1 MKLTTHQGK
10 IEKLVGLIYPT
21 GPATAH
27 PAANILLEFG
37 TKGCPVNCGPDWSP
51 EQIKAAIEYAAHPS
65 AQIPEAAAQLR
76 NEAVEKVEQGY
87 AKLVYADDIMVHPP
101 RQLKVAPI
109 AAVPH
114 KTQGFRAILDLT
126 FILKQLEEQWKSA
139 NSAN

>member
-1 MKLTTHQGK
+1 MPDKLRIPPAKRQKLAQTTLIPPPPPKDIRKYKKAIEAIKLTTHQGK

-65 AQIPEAAAQLR
+65 AQIPEAAA
-76 NEAVEKVEQGY
+76 
-87 AKLVYADDIMVHPP
+87 
-101 RQLKVAPI
+101 
-109 AAVPH
+109 
-114 KTQGFRAILDLT
+114 
-126 FILKQLEEQWKSA
+126 
-139 NSAN
+139 

>member
-1 MKLTTHQGK
+1 M
-10 IEKLVGLIYPT
+10 GLIYPT

-27 PAANILLEFG
+27 PAANIRLKFG

-51 EQIKAAIEYAAHPS
+51 EQIKAAIDY

-76 NEAVEKVEQGY
+76 NEEVEKVEQGY
-87 AKLVYADDIMVHPP
+87 ANLVYADVIMMHPP

-114 KTQGFRAILDLT
+114 KTRGFRAILDLT

-139 NSAN
+139 NSAY